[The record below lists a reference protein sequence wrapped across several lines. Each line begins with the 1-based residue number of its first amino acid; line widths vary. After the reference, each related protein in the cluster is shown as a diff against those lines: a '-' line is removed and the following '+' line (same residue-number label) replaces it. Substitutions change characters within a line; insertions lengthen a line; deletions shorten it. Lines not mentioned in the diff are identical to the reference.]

1 MTTIETRLGKITGQK
16 VGSVL
21 GFLGIR
27 YGQSPAGEQR
37 FKPSIAETAWGDQ
50 TYDATEFRHSAM
62 QPPPMDFFSDNT
74 VRINT
79 SPSYDED
86 CLFLNVY
93 TPAADGKPRP
103 VLYWIHGGSYVSGSG
118 YEYDGRVLAEQGD
131 AVIVTINYR
140 LGLLGFMDLSDYGE
154 EYRGSASNGIG
165 DQILGLE
172 WVRDNIADF
181 GGDPANVTIFGESAG
196 AGSVNGILAA
206 PRADGLYHRAIAH
219 SGNAAATP
227 PPSLISALAGHLKIE
242 SEALLEKLLS
252 MSGQEIIDM
261 QIASGIGPALS
272 VDGHVIT
279 RPTWEAI
286 ADRGPGGVP
295 YIAGSNANEGTLF
308 TLVMPGNDELYENF
322 APYMA
327 RLTMDGADPDDYLAG
342 LKALYPNLTAK
353 ELYEAVW
360 NDLFRRASINLCEAA
375 SKAGPGGWLYRFDL
389 PTNIADGKQ
398 GATHASEIA
407 FTFNTFADSQAG
419 GVVMHDRDDA
429 AVRELASRWSQ
440 TVLNFAKTG
449 DPNGGGLPAWP
460 VYEADNRQSLVMD
473 RESRIEGADLDEA
486 HRKLWSLK

>member
-1 MTTIETRLGKITGQK
+1 MTTIETRLGKISGKK
-16 VGSVL
+16 VGNVL

-27 YGQSPAGEQR
+27 YGQPPIGELR
-37 FKPSIAETAWGDQ
+37 FKASIAETKWKDEV
-50 TYDATEFRHSAM
+50 YDATEFRHSAL
-62 QPPPMDFFSDNT
+62 QPPPMDFFSDNSI
-74 VRINT
+74 RLNT
-79 SPSYDED
+79 EPTYDED

-93 TPAADGKPRP
+93 TPAADSKPRP

-118 YEYDGRVLAEQGD
+118 YEYDGRILADQGD

-140 LGLLGFMDLSDYGE
+140 LGLLGFMDLSEFKE

-181 GGDPANVTIFGESAG
+181 GGDPNNVTIFGESAG

-219 SGNAAATP
+219 SGNAAAAP
-227 PPSLISALAGHLKIE
+227 PPSLSLALASHLKIE
-242 SEALLEKLLS
+242 PDALLEKLVS

-261 QIASGIGPALS
+261 QVASGIGPALS

-286 ADRGPGGVP
+286 ADRGAGGVP

-308 TLVMPGNDELYENF
+308 TLVMPGSDELYENF
-322 APYMA
+322 APHMA
-327 RLTMDGADPDDYLAG
+327 RLTMDGADPDGYLEA
-342 LKALYPNLTAK
+342 LKAEYPSLSAK
-353 ELYEAVW
+353 ELYEYVW

-375 SKAGPGGWLYRFDL
+375 TEAGPGGWLYRFDL

-407 FTFNTFADSQAG
+407 FTFNTFADPEAG
-419 GVVMHDRDDA
+419 GVVMHDRSDA
-429 AVRELASRWSQ
+429 DVRQLAICWSQ

-449 DPNGGGLPAWP
+449 DPNGGGLPIWP
-460 VYEADNRQSLVMD
+460 AYNLEQRQSLVMD
-473 RESRIEGADLDEA
+473 RESRIEGADLDEV
-486 HRKLWSLK
+486 HRRLWAVK